1 MVGHPSNT
9 LMTFILLHLS
19 LIFFKVQD
27 SLQLHAA
34 FILSY
39 TVSPKIVTTLS
50 RYNSDVHE
58 SILIIFGTNVNDKVG
73 NKTIFYF
80 ATSPILVL
88 LHYLAK

>member
-9 LMTFILLHLS
+9 LMTFILQHLS
-19 LIFFKVQD
+19 LNYSFFKVQD

-50 RYNSDVHE
+50 RYNSDIHE
-58 SILIIFGTNVNDKVG
+58 SILIIFGTNVTDKVG
-73 NKTIFYF
+73 NKTILYF
-80 ATSPILVL
+80 PTSPN
-88 LHYLAK
+88 